1 MRVAREQILVKHKKM
16 TRMKFV
22 AFLGC
27 VGALHTPS
35 LAQARAPSRYAARP
49 LRVRGDPDRVTQG
62 GPVMELQPKSTLS
75 LARLLKL
82 SVFGG
87 VTYAS
92 LASGASMSKAVGAK
106 VVAWSLVATLP
117 GIFDAHLAVSLG
129 YGLAML
135 WIGGL
140 FLPLCKGSPSALLA
154 LAYMLYGVKVVLFQA
169 ARDARPDYV
178 EKALAPARAKQ
189 PRPASLMARL
199 PFVMSIGLLLSTF
212 SLPLH
217 TASSVAA
224 VGLPSEWSARAWG
237 VLYASGAALFSL
249 LVQVRTPHDLPTIST
264 RSPPSM
270 AFAAP
275 LLTPGADH
283 RRRPKVQAQGEQR
296 RRLTLLRR
304 PLGDLAPPQLPR
316 RDRLPLRRA
325 RRRPER
331 QPQRRERLA
340 ISARA
345 GHIHLDHVRVDAQP
359 RAAPARG
366 LRRPAR
372 VPSLREGDA
381 APLRRRRCHGSRHLP
396 MALPGWMDGRVR
408 GAGGGIVLMRAV
420 WFLAR
425 LHLWCCCWFD
435 LPSCSNTGY
444 KLTW

>member
-1 MRVAREQILVKHKKM
+1 
-16 TRMKFV
+16 
-22 AFLGC
+22 
-27 VGALHTPS
+27 
-35 LAQARAPSRYAARP
+35 
-49 LRVRGDPDRVTQG
+49 
-62 GPVMELQPKSTLS
+62 MELQPKSTLS

-249 LVQVRTPHDLPTIST
+249 LVQTIADVQKFKHKASNGADSPCFGGLWAISRHPNYLGEIGFHCGVLGAALSGSRSVASAWLSLLAPATFISIMFAST
-264 RSPPSM
+264 RS
-270 AFAAP
+270 
-275 LLTPGADH
+275 L
-283 RRRPKVQAQGEQR
+283 EQR
-296 RRLTLLRR
+296 QLEAYGGLPEYQAYVRATPRLFVDVAAT
-304 PLGDLAPPQLPR
+304 
-316 RDRLPLRRA
+316 
-325 RRRPER
+325 
-331 QPQRRERLA
+331 
-340 ISARA
+340 ARA
-345 GHIHLDHVRVDAQP
+345 TFRWLFPGGWTGESEEP
-359 RAAPARG
+359 EAA
-366 LRRPAR
+366 
-372 VPSLREGDA
+372 S
-381 APLRRRRCHGSRHLP
+381 S
-396 MALPGWMDGRVR
+396 
-408 GAGGGIVLMRAV
+408 
-420 WFLAR
+420 
-425 LHLWCCCWFD
+425 
-435 LPSCSNTGY
+435 
-444 KLTW
+444 